1 MGFEKAGADYECCPP
16 APADSDSV
24 PTPTNS
30 HALMALQQ
38 ERAAFPSPDVP
49 HDDAVVRGS

>member
-1 MGFEKAGADYECCPP
+1 MLPRP
-16 APADSDSV
+16 DSDPV
-24 PTPTNS
+24 PTLTNG

-38 ERAAFPSPDVP
+38 ERAAFPSTDVP